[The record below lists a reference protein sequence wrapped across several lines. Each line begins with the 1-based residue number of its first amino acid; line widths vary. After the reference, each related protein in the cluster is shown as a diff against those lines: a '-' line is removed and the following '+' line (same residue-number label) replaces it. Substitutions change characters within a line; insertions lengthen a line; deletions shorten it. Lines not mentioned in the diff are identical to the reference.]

1 MSTASAPDP
10 RCDFDEGVTAEVR
23 RAQFERG
30 AEVLENL
37 SGMAGAGQALY
48 DGLADIAPALAEDIV
63 AHGYG
68 EVYSQTCL
76 APPQRQLVTIGILT
90 ALGGCESQLEM
101 HLNIALNVGLTPTAI
116 IETIRHAA
124 IYCGMPRALNAVTAA
139 RNVFASRDL
148 LPVTAES

>member
-1 MSTASAPDP
+1 MSIDS
-10 RCDFDEGVTAEVR
+10 GAEQVR
-23 RAQFERG
+23 RARFERG

-37 SGMAGAGQALY
+37 SGIAGAGQALY
-48 DGLADIAPALAEDIV
+48 DGLADIAPALAEDVV

-68 EVYSQTCL
+68 DVYAQACL

-101 HLNIALNVGLTPTAI
+101 HLNIALNVGLTPTEI
-116 IETIRHAA
+116 IESIRHAA
-124 IYCGMPRALNAVTAA
+124 VYCGMPKALNALTVA
-139 RNVFASRDL
+139 RNVFAHRDL